1 MWKIVLA
8 ASLLFGS
15 VISARALEIGGVKVS
30 EVMPAGDSSL
40 LLNGAGIRK
49 KTFLRIKVYAGGLYL
64 LRKSSDPASIIKADA
79 PMAVKMIFIY
89 NGVSPKKLTHAWNE
103 GFAASGCSVSS
114 AAAIKQFNSFFT
126 EEAGRGDFYDL
137 VYLPGVGVTVSRN
150 GLLKGTIAGLDFKKA
165 LFSIW
170 LGENPADL
178 GLKKSMLG
186 G

>member
-1 MWKIVLA
+1 MWKTVLA
-8 ASLLFGS
+8 ALFLFAA
-15 VISARALEIGGVKVS
+15 VIPARALEIGGANLPDKIS
-30 EVMPAGDSSL
+30 AGDFPL

-64 LRKSSDPASIIKADA
+64 LRRSSDPVQIIKADS
-79 PMAVKMIFIY
+79 PMAVKMVFIY
-89 NGVSPKKLTHAWNE
+89 NGVSPKKLINAWNE
-103 GFAASGCSVSS
+103 GFAASGRSVSS

-126 EEAGRGDFYDL
+126 EEAGRGDIYDL

-150 GLLKGTIAGLDFKKA
+150 GVVKGTVAGLDFKKA

-170 LGENPADL
+170 LGEKPADS